1 MYIYIYT
8 LPVNQLLIWLLNLPV
23 YHLGRVVAALPKN
36 GSAGTLTPLQYG
48 LTVNL
53 ITKQVNSDAVY
64 EGPDNSIVV
73 LTGEAL
79 GG

>member
-1 MYIYIYT
+1 
-8 LPVNQLLIWLLNLPV
+8 
-23 YHLGRVVAALPKN
+23 
-36 GSAGTLTPLQYG
+36 LTPLQYG

-79 GG
+79 DG